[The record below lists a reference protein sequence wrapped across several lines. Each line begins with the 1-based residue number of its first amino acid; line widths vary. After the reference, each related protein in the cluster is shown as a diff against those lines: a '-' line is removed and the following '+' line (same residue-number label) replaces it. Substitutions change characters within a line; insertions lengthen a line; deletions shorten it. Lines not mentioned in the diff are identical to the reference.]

1 MSNKNQK
8 PKTIYLKD
16 YTPPSHAVEGVHLTF
31 KLYEGETYVTQQAR
45 YVRQSTKRQDLKLH
59 HGKDVELLSVTANGK
74 PVKNYK
80 LDAEFLTIPCPGDA
94 FDLVIETK
102 ISPEKNT
109 ALNGLYKSGG
119 NYTTQC
125 EAEGFRNITFWQDRP
140 DVMTEFTVRIEAD
153 AAHYPVLLSN
163 GNCMETGVLEGG
175 RHYAV
180 WHDPHKKPS
189 YLFALVAGDLVHIT
203 DEFTTQS
210 GRTVTLNIYTRE
222 GDLHQVDFAMQ
233 ALKDSMRWD
242 EAAYGREYDLDLFNI
257 VAVSDFN
264 MGAMENK
271 GLNIFNTAL
280 ILAEKET
287 ATDADFLRVER
298 VIGHEY
304 FHNWSGN
311 RVTCRDWFQLS
322 LKEGFTVYRENQFGQ
337 AMNDAVTERIDEVQM
352 LRDLQFTEDASP
364 MAHPIRPEEY
374 IEINNFYTMT
384 VYEKGGEVIRMMHTL
399 LGDEMYHKATDLY
412 FDRHDG
418 QAATCDDFIKA
429 MQDASANKYMD
440 QFKLWYAQAG
450 TPRVTASSSYDAET
464 QKVTVTFTQSI
475 PDTPG
480 QKNKK
485 PMVIPIK
492 TGVLSKTG
500 EELAES
506 TLILTEEKQSFTFD
520 LSDTVIAAKAAIHSN
535 KSADRQMD
543 SGLRQND
550 DNPYVLSYLRGFSAP
565 VILETDQ
572 TQDDLLFLLRHDT
585 DGFNRWEAGQN
596 LMMSYLSSPEGQDED
611 IAPFIAA
618 LKNCVEDLKD
628 ENKAL
633 LTRIL
638 TLPKDSVIANAQD
651 IIDPDA
657 IAAATG
663 RLEKMIA
670 RGLADDLD
678 ALYNLCAP
686 SGEFQTD
693 PESMAKRALRNLV
706 LKYKLAVNEGE
717 AVHMAFDQ
725 FTTATTMTEKLGA
738 LAILVETDRPQR
750 ESALTA
756 FYDSYRDHQLVMDK
770 WFSIQATSGRHD
782 TPARVK
788 ALMDHKDFTLGNPNR
803 IRALIGAFAM
813 RNQKGFHVL
822 SGEGYKILTDVIIAL
837 NDKNPQI
844 ASRLLTPM
852 RQWKNFTTDRQ
863 KLMKAQL
870 KRILE
875 QDNLSPDV
883 YEITS
888 KCLKA

>member
-1 MSNKNQK
+1 MTKKNTK
-8 PKTIYLKD
+8 PQTIYLKD
-16 YTPPSHAVEGVHLTF
+16 YTPPTHAVESANFTF
-31 KLYEGETYVTQQAR
+31 KLFDGHTIVTQKAR
-45 YVRQSTKRQDLKLH
+45 YVRQSTKRCDLKLH
-59 HGKDVELLSVTANGK
+59 HGKDVELTKILVNGEMIN
-74 PVKNYK
+74 NYK
-80 LDAEFLTIPCPGDA
+80 LDDQFLTVPCPGDE
-94 FDLVIETK
+94 FDLEIETK

-140 DVMTEFTVRIEAD
+140 DVMTTFTVRIEAD
-153 AAHYPVLLSN
+153 AEKYPVLLSN
-163 GNCMETGVLEGG
+163 GNCVETGNLDGG

-180 WHDPHKKPS
+180 WHDPHKKPC
-189 YLFALVAGDLVHIT
+189 YLFALVAGDLVYTEDH
-203 DEFTTQS
+203 FTTQS
-210 GRTVTLNIYTRE
+210 GRKVTLRIYTRD
-222 GDLHQVDFAMQ
+222 GDLPQVDFAMQ
-233 ALKDSMRWD
+233 ALKDSMKWD
-242 EAAYGREYDLDLFNI
+242 EEAYGREYDLDIFNI

-271 GLNIFNTAL
+271 SLNIFNTAL

-337 AMNDAVTERIDEVQM
+337 AMNDPVTERIDEVEM
-352 LRDLQFTEDASP
+352 LRDLQFAEDASP
-364 MAHPIRPEEY
+364 MSHPIRPEEY

-384 VYEKGGEVIRMMHTL
+384 VYEKGGEVIRMMNTL
-399 LGDEMYHKATDLY
+399 LGDEMYRKATDLY

-418 QAATCDDFIKA
+418 EAATCDDFIKA

-440 QFKLWYAQAG
+440 QFKLWYSQAG
-450 TPRVTASSSYDAET
+450 TPRVSAKSSYDAKK
-464 QKVTVTFTQSI
+464 QRVNVTFTQSI

-485 PMVIPIK
+485 PMVIPII
-492 TGVLSKTG
+492 TGVLSKDGT
-500 EELAES
+500 EIDQS
-506 TLILTEEKQSFTFD
+506 TLILTKEEQSFTFEN
-520 LSDTVIAAKAAIHSN
+520 IAEKPV
-535 KSADRQMD
+535 M
-543 SGLRQND
+543 
-550 DNPYVLSYLRGFSAP
+550 SYLRGFSAP
-565 VILETDQ
+565 IILETDQ
-572 TQDDLLFLLRHDT
+572 TDQDLLFLLQHDT
-585 DGFNRWEAGQN
+585 DGFNQWEAAQT
-596 LMMSYLSSPEGQDED
+596 LMMQYLTGKNTDLTG
-611 IAPFIAA
+611 FIAA
-618 LKNCVEDLKD
+618 LKGCIQSLKVD
-628 ENKAL
+628 HKAL
-633 LTRIL
+633 LVRIL
-638 TLPKDSVIANAQD
+638 TLPKDSVIGNAQK
-651 IIDPDA
+651 IIDPDMIHKVKESLQKQ
-657 IAAATG
+657 IA
-663 RLEKMIA
+663 M
-670 RGLADDLD
+670 GLADELD
-678 ALYNLCAP
+678 ELYNICAP

-693 PESMAKRALRNLV
+693 PESMAKRAMRNLV
-706 LKYKLAVNEGE
+706 LKYKLELSESEAVNL
-717 AVHMAFDQ
+717 AFKQ
-725 FTTATTMTEKLGA
+725 YQNAQTMTEKLGA
-738 LAILVETDRPQR
+738 LSILVETDRPER
-750 ESALTA
+750 EHALTE
-756 FYDSYRDHQLVMDK
+756 FYEDYRNHALVIDK
-770 WFSIQATSGRHD
+770 WFSIQATCGRHD

-788 ALMDHKDFTLGNPNR
+788 ALMDHKDFTLSNPNR

-822 SGEGYKILTDVIIAL
+822 SGEGYKILTDIIIEL

-852 RQWKNFTTDRQ
+852 RQWKSYTADRQ

-870 KRILE
+870 KRILD